1 MSEIFQCQI
10 CGKTFCS
17 KSSTSKH
24 EHQLHPNNKTVPHG
38 FLLGIASQEDFE
50 KYRSAFIFRL
60 KKILSFNI
68 KQAGQKTIF
77 IETFPEWLFVNL
89 FCKESTFCYKSYS
102 NIYSC
107 TFSSWDGCKKIG
119 KIFDKT
125 DWYER
130 RHPDPNILTTSYVLM
145 QEQEISYEV
154 IFGWKLKKYIDIDET
169 LYLGNFSFKCQI
181 IIKDVERN

>member
-1 MSEIFQCQI
+1 MSEIYQCQI
-10 CGKTFCS
+10 CYKIYHS
-17 KSSTSKH
+17 KSSISQH
-24 EHQLHPNNKTVPHG
+24 ERKLHKDNRIVPHR

-60 KKILSFNI
+60 KKILLFNI
-68 KQAGQKTIF
+68 KQAEQKTIF
-77 IETFPEWLFVNL
+77 IETFSERLFVNL
-89 FCKESTFCYKSYS
+89 FCGESTFRYKSYS

-119 KIFDKT
+119 EIFDKT

-169 LYLGNFSFKCQI
+169 LYVGNFSFKCQI